1 MKVLIACE
9 FSGRVRDAFIQQGH
23 DAVSCDL
30 LATETPGPHYQGDV
44 FDIINKGWDLMIAH
58 PPCTFLSYVANRV
71 WNVAGRKQKREQAM
85 QFFLDLFKADIPKK
99 ALENPVGYP
108 NSVFRKPDQIIHPFY
123 FGDPV
128 KKRTCLWLENLPIL
142 DHTPE
147 DTLFMQKTHV
157 DPQPFYISTTGKLVH
172 FTEAVPNGP
181 DRSKIRSK
189 TFPGIAKAMAAQWG
203 RA

>member
-9 FSGRVRDAFIQQGH
+9 FSGRVRDAFIKQGH

-30 LATETPGPHYQGDV
+30 LPTESPGPHYQGDV
-44 FDIINKGWDLMIAH
+44 FDIINKGWDMMIAH
-58 PPCTFLSYVANRV
+58 PPCTYLSYVANRV
-71 WNVAGRKQKREQAM
+71 WNVAGRQKKREQAM
-85 QFFLDLFKADIPKK
+85 QFFLDLFTADIPKK

-108 NSVFRKPDQIIHPFY
+108 NSVFRKPDQIIHPYY

-128 KKRTCLWLENLPIL
+128 KKRTCLWLQNLPVL
-142 DHTPE
+142 DHAE
-147 DTLFMQKTHV
+147 HDTLFIRKTHV
-157 DPQPFYISTTGKLVH
+157 EPRPFYISVKGKSVH

-189 TFPGIAKAMAAQWG
+189 TFPGIARAMAAQWG